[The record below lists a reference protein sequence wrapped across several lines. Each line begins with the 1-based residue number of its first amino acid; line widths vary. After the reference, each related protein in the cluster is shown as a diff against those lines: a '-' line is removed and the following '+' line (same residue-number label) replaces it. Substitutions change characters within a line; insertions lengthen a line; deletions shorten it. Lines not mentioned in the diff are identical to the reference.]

1 MNNLKISQY
10 FMRLSEVSWHLFFLK
25 TALIDKVKNFREH
38 ISNEVFLNFKC
49 KIPMSFQNILSS
61 SQLSSLLLTLSHESS
76 QHRFL
81 SNWVEDGQEKL
92 LRRRTEFNG
101 LFTWF
106 TIPEKE
112 VHRVP
117 FFCAHDTCDGK
128 FIFFAHTTMFGNFPI
143 AKCGLNCFE
152 VCLCTLHPPSPNFAS
167 SSTENSWT
175 SVAHAGKFLQVIY
188 QIGNHAIYRR
198 LTHFQHPNQ
207 ILSNLSPQ
215 ISSEINWKT
224 LSQQQVWSIVRVSAD
239 KKLHTLRHHEQWTFC
254 NGRRVKQQIYARE
267 IFISPRTPR
276 ENLRKQ

>member
-1 MNNLKISQY
+1 MGKKSYRQEGRSLMDFSLDL
-10 FMRLSEVSWHLFFLK
+10 LSRRRKFIVSLFF
-25 TALIDKVKNFREH
+25 
-38 ISNEVFLNFKC
+38 
-49 KIPMSFQNILSS
+49 
-61 SQLSSLLLTLSHESS
+61 
-76 QHRFL
+76 
-81 SNWVEDGQEKL
+81 
-92 LRRRTEFNG
+92 
-101 LFTWF
+101 
-106 TIPEKE
+106 
-112 VHRVP
+112 VHMIH
-117 FFCAHDTCDGK
+117 AMGK
-128 FIFFAHTTMFGNFPI
+128 FIFLHIRRCSVVWGNFPI

-254 NGRRVKQQIYARE
+254 NGRGVKQQIYARE